1 MEQPTEELS
10 AASSPKPTTADLD
23 AVLAVWPE
31 LLQQIRSRSRVAAAV
46 WDGAQPVE
54 VADGE
59 LRVEVPTA
67 GQLLSITQSGRD
79 VMLRTVLVESFGI
92 DVAVKPVERATAAE
106 PESEPSDSD
115 PDLADS
121 DLAGVD
127 LLKEKLGAT
136 AIGEIEG
143 N

>member
-1 MEQPTEELS
+1 
-10 AASSPKPTTADLD
+10 
-23 AVLAVWPE
+23 
-31 LLQQIRSRSRVAAAV
+31 
-46 WDGAQPVE
+46 
-54 VADGE
+54 
-59 LRVEVPTA
+59 
-67 GQLLSITQSGRD
+67 
-79 VMLRTVLVESFGI
+79 MLRTVLVDSFGI
-92 DVAVKPVERATAAE
+92 DVAVKPVERAAAAE

-115 PDLADS
+115 PNLADS